1 MKTTLL
7 VAGAALVIAGSAMA
21 SPDKKP
27 KAEKTPETIKCAVMT
42 GSTVNIKKATAGKMF
57 ADYKGNRYYFCCGGC
72 PGQFKADPAKFAKNA
87 HIKTPKA

>member
-7 VAGAALVIAGSAMA
+7 VAGAVMVLAGAAMA
-21 SPDKKP
+21 TPDKKS
-27 KAEKTPETIKCAVMT
+27 KTPETIKCAVMT
-42 GSTVNIKKATAGKMF
+42 GNTVNIKAATAKKMY

-72 PGQFKADPAKFAKNA
+72 PSQFKATPEKFAKSA